1 MIVQCGVQNKG
12 KSTIWRFIDH
22 LLIIAT
28 NYNNMI
34 LLVVMSNISHFMFL
48 RTCRWLKHK
57 TLAIGVHVLVF
68 WIEVKTR
75 TTLDDVELLK

>member
-1 MIVQCGVQNKG
+1 
-12 KSTIWRFIDH
+12 
-22 LLIIAT
+22 
-28 NYNNMI
+28 
-34 LLVVMSNISHFMFL
+34 MSNISHFMFL

-68 WIEVKTR
+68 LIEVQTR